1 MASIHKRGNRYCVIY
16 SYTTKEGLRKQ
27 KWESYR
33 TRAEAERRKSE
44 IEYKSQLGEFV
55 IPTCRTL
62 KDLLRE
68 YVSIYGKDTWSLS
81 TYSHINSTIANYI
94 NPIIGDARLYDI
106 NTRFME
112 VYYQKLQNMPP
123 VANPATGKPSSEYIS
138 SATIRKIHQLL
149 RSCFNQAVKWELM
162 EKNPCTYATVP
173 KHKYKKREIWDADTL
188 MRAIDLCDD
197 DRLKLALNLSF
208 TCTLRMGELLGLT
221 WDCVDIS
228 EEAIEEGRAFIY
240 VNKELQRVDK
250 EALKQLSKKDV
261 LFVFPEQKKTNTTV
275 QVLKTPKTES
285 SVRKVFL
292 PRTVA
297 QMLIDWKEKQEEA
310 KAVLDEEYHD
320 YNLVLASSF
329 GMPTTNSFIRNALNR
344 LIREH
349 DLDPIVF
356 HSLRH
361 TSVTYK
367 LKLNGGDI
375 KAVQGDSGHAQV
387 NMVTDVYSRI
397 LDSDR
402 KKNAQLF
409 EDAFYQTHTAE
420 PQTFRQGAAGGKEME
435 GQNTPQIPIPDGVDL
450 ELLAKILTNPEMLT
464 LLTSMAKA
472 LK

>member
-1 MASIHKRGNRYCVIY
+1 M
-16 SYTTKEGLRKQ
+16 
-27 KWESYR
+27 
-33 TRAEAERRKSE
+33 
-44 IEYKSQLGEFV
+44 
-55 IPTCRTL
+55 
-62 KDLLRE
+62 
-68 YVSIYGKDTWSLS
+68 
-81 TYSHINSTIANYI
+81 
-94 NPIIGDARLYDI
+94 
-106 NTRFME
+106 
-112 VYYQKLQNMPP
+112 
-123 VANPATGKPSSEYIS
+123 
-138 SATIRKIHQLL
+138 
-149 RSCFNQAVKWELM
+149 
-162 EKNPCTYATVP
+162 
-173 KHKYKKREIWDADTL
+173 
-188 MRAIDLCDD
+188 
-197 DRLKLALNLSF
+197 
-208 TCTLRMGELLGLT
+208 
-221 WDCVDIS
+221 
-228 EEAIEEGRAFIY
+228 
-240 VNKELQRVDK
+240 NKELQRVDK

-420 PQTFRQGAAGGKEME
+420 PQAFRQGAADGKEME